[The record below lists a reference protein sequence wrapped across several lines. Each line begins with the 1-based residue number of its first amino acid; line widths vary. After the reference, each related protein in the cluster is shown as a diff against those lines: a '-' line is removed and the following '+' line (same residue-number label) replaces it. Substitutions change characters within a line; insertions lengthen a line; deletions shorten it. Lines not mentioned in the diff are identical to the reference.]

1 MQKLY
6 EGKAKAL
13 YQTDKKD
20 ELLVV
25 YSDQATAFNG
35 EKKAIIEGKG
45 ALNNQ
50 ITVLIF
56 TYLKKQGIPTQFVSQ
71 VNETQ
76 QIVKKLT
83 MLPVEVVVR
92 NRAAGSICKRLGI
105 KEGMHF
111 SYPTVEFYYKD
122 DALGDPFVNSSQLA
136 VLNILTEVQYQQLT
150 QLAVEIND
158 KLVELFQQI
167 DMILVD
173 MKFEFGETTQ
183 GDILLADEISPDT
196 CRLWQNQTLKKM
208 DKDNFRQGSGDIIP
222 VYTEILE
229 KLQHLLGQ

>member
-13 YQTDKKD
+13 YQSSEKH

-50 ITVLIF
+50 ITALIF
-56 TYLKKQGIPTQFVSQ
+56 TYLENQGIPTQFIRQVST
-71 VNETQ
+71 TQ

-105 KEGMHF
+105 KEGIQF
-111 SYPTVEFYYKD
+111 PYPTVEFYYKD
-122 DALGDPFVNSSQLA
+122 DTLGDPFVNSSQLA
-136 VLNILTEVQYQQLT
+136 VLNILTESEYQQLT
-150 QLAVEIND
+150 QLALEIND
-158 KLVELFQQI
+158 KLVALFQQI

-173 MKFEFGETTQ
+173 MKFEFGKTIQ

-196 CRLWQNQTLKKM
+196 CRLWQTQTLKKL

-222 VYTEILE
+222 VYTEVLE
-229 KLQHLLGQ
+229 KLKQLLG